1 VRTPMRGGMMTDG
14 SRVWVTTVLLL
25 VAVSADAQ
33 PAFQELL
40 YDLQS
45 PREATRVKAARAI
58 ALSGY
63 PDAASALVPLLAD
76 RADAVQLEAIDA
88 LVGIA
93 LASAPGTNAANTF
106 KRVRGSIAW
115 SVFEAGPLA
124 VLPRTW
130 PPELLTSLAA
140 ALRDEDEAVRSAAAG
155 ALAVIGSP
163 AVSAPAAETL
173 KALSVDVI
181 YALRSRDVHTREAVA
196 RAAGAIFTPPAGAAV
211 PVAIGDALIAALN
224 DAESPVRA
232 AAADALGWVREV
244 RAEQA
249 LRDRFAFFREGPEA
263 ESALH
268 ALARMAS
275 PASAGVFRRALTS
288 REAGYRLIGAEA
300 LGRLRDRT
308 VLPVLSAMAERERE
322 RSVLVATAFAF
333 YLLGE
338 HSNLQRLAEALL
350 VPDVARQARAYLTE
364 LGATSAPELHS
375 WLQQNDPALRK
386 AVVEV
391 LGLSGHAASE
401 AALQQ
406 VARGDSDRAVA
417 EAARQAL
424 LRLRALPQ
432 GARTR

>member
-1 VRTPMRGGMMTDG
+1 MMTDWA
-14 SRVWVTTVLLL
+14 RVRLAMLLL
-25 VAVSADAQ
+25 LLATAARAQ

-45 PREATRVKAARAI
+45 PREATRIKAARAI
-58 ALSGY
+58 AVSGY

-76 RADAVQLEAIDA
+76 RAEAVQLAAIDA

-93 LASAPGTNAANTF
+93 LASGPGANGAPKF

-115 SVFEAGPLA
+115 SVFDAGPLA

-140 ALRDEDEAVRSAAAG
+140 ALRDEDEDVRSAAAG

-163 AVSAPAAETL
+163 ATSAPVAETL
-173 KALSVDVI
+173 NALAVDII

-196 RAAGAIFTPPAGAAV
+196 RAAGAIFTPLPGATV
-211 PVAIGDALIAALN
+211 SVAIGDALIAALN
-224 DAESPVRA
+224 DAEPEVRA
-232 AAADALGWVREV
+232 AAADALGWVREA

-249 LRDRFAFFREGPEA
+249 LRDRFAFFREGPDA
-263 ESALH
+263 ETALH
-268 ALARMAS
+268 ALARMAG

-288 REAGYRLIGAEA
+288 REGAHRMIAAEGV
-300 LGRLRDRT
+300 GRLRDRT
-308 VLPVLSAMAERERE
+308 VLPALSAMSERERE
-322 RSVLVATAFAF
+322 PSVLVATAFAF

-338 HSNLQRLAEALL
+338 RSNLQRLVEALL

-364 LGATSAPELHS
+364 LGPAAAPELHP
-375 WLQQNDPALRK
+375 WLQQKDPALRK
-386 AVVEV
+386 AVAEV

-401 AALQQ
+401 TALIP
-406 VARGDSDRAVA
+406 VARGDSDRSVA
-417 EAARQAL
+417 DAARLAL
-424 LRLRALPQ
+424 LRLRALPH

>member
-1 VRTPMRGGMMTDG
+1 VRTPMRDGMMTDRT
-14 SRVWVTTVLLL
+14 RVWLATLLL
-25 VAVSADAQ
+25 LLAATADAQ

-63 PDAASALVPLLAD
+63 PEAASALVPLLAD

-88 LVGIA
+88 LVGLA
-93 LASAPGTNAANTF
+93 LASAPGRDDASTF

-140 ALRDEDEAVRSAAAG
+140 ALRDEDEGVRSAAAG

-181 YALRSRDVHTREAVA
+181 YALRSRDVRTREAVA
-196 RAAGAIFTPPAGAAV
+196 RAAGAIFTPPAGASV
-211 PVAIGDALIAALN
+211 PVSIGDALIAALN
-224 DAESPVRA
+224 DTEPSVRA
-232 AAADALGWVREV
+232 RAADALGWVREA

-263 ESALH
+263 ETALH
-268 ALARMAS
+268 SLARMAS

-288 REAGYRLIGAEA
+288 RETAHRLIAAEG

-308 VLPVLSAMAERERE
+308 ALPAVSAMAERERE

-338 HSNLQRLAEALL
+338 RSNLQRLVEALL
-350 VPDVARQARAYLTE
+350 VPDVAGQARAYLTE
-364 LGATSAPELHS
+364 LGAAAAPELHP

-406 VARGDSDRAVA
+406 VARGDTDRAVG

-424 LRLRALPQ
+424 LRLRALPR

>member
-1 VRTPMRGGMMTDG
+1 MRTPMRDGMMTDRA
-14 SRVWVTTVLLL
+14 RVWLATLLLL
-25 VAVSADAQ
+25 VAASADAQ

-76 RADAVQLEAIDA
+76 RAKAVQLEAIDA
-88 LVGIA
+88 LVGLA
-93 LASAPGTNAANTF
+93 LASAPGTDAATTF

-140 ALRDEDEAVRSAAAG
+140 ALRDEDESVRSAAAG

-173 KALSVDVI
+173 KALSGDII
-181 YALRSRDVHTREAVA
+181 YALRSRDVRTREVVA
-196 RAAGAIFTPPAGAAV
+196 RAAGAIFVPAAGASV

-224 DAESPVRA
+224 DAEPPVRA
-232 AAADALGWVREV
+232 VAADALGWVREA

-249 LRDRFAFFREGPEA
+249 LRDRFAFVREGLEA
-263 ESALH
+263 ETALH

-275 PASAGVFRRALTS
+275 PASAGVIRRALTS
-288 REAGYRLIGAEA
+288 REAAYRLIAAEG

-308 VLPVLSAMAERERE
+308 ALPALSPMADRERD
-322 RSVLVATAFAF
+322 RSVLVAF

-338 HSNLQRLAEALL
+338 RSNLQRLVEALL

-364 LGATSAPELHS
+364 LGAATAPELHP

-386 AVVEV
+386 AVVDV

-406 VARGDSDRAVA
+406 VARGDTDRAVG